1 MLSHVYERSARL
13 PGGLVLP
20 YLEHGR
26 RDGVPVLLLHGITD
40 SCRAFEPALPHLP
53 ESLHAFALSQRGHGD
68 AGAAQSY
75 RLEDFA
81 ADLASFMDGLALDEA
96 VIVGHSM
103 GAAVAQRFAID
114 HPERVLGLVLVGGSP
129 AFGRNP
135 DLVAFGE
142 TVVMSL
148 TDPVDPTVARGFQE
162 STLARTIAEPMLDL
176 FVSESLKVPARV
188 WQGAWAGLMAGDMT
202 AELPYVAAP
211 TLMIWGDR
219 DTIATKADQ
228 DTLVDSIPG
237 SRIVTFAG
245 AGHALHWE
253 EPARFA
259 ALVAEFALAAAS
271 GRDFAAQSA
280 A

>member
-1 MLSHVYERSARL
+1 MPSRAYERSAHL
-13 PGGLVLP
+13 PGGLILP

-26 RDGVPVLLLHGITD
+26 RGGVPVLLLHGITD

-53 ESLHAFALSQRGHGD
+53 DSLHALALSLRGHGD
-68 AGAAQSY
+68 AGPAQSY
-75 RLEDFA
+75 RIEDFG
-81 ADLASFMDGLALDEA
+81 ADLASFMDVFALGEA

-103 GAAVAQRFAID
+103 GAAIAQRFAID
-114 HPERVLGLVLVGGSP
+114 YPERVLGLVLAGGSP

-148 TDPVDPTVARGFQE
+148 TDPVDATVARTFQE
-162 STLARTIAEPMLDL
+162 STLARPIAEPMLDL

-188 WQGAWAGLMAGDMT
+188 WKEAWAGLMAADMI

-228 DTLVDSIPG
+228 DTLVGSIPG
-237 SRIVTFAG
+237 SRIVTFPG
-245 AGHALHWE
+245 AGHAIHWE

-271 GRDFAAQSA
+271 GRDAAARPA

>member
-1 MLSHVYERSARL
+1 MPSQVYERSARL
-13 PGGLVLP
+13 PGGLALP

-26 RDGVPVLLLHGITD
+26 RNGVPVLLLHGITD
-40 SCRAFEPALPHLP
+40 SCRAFEPALPDLP
-53 ESLHAFALSQRGHGD
+53 ESLHALALSQRGHGD
-68 AGAAQSY
+68 AGAAQGY

-81 ADLASFMDGLALDEA
+81 ADLASFMDVLALDEA

-162 STLARTIAEPMLDL
+162 STLARPIAEPMLDV

-188 WQGAWAGLMAGDMT
+188 WKEAWAGLMAGDLT

-228 DTLVDSIPG
+228 DTLVGSIPG

-271 GRDFAAQSA
+271 GRDSAAQSA